1 MQVFCRA
8 LCLFAFALLT
18 PALRAQCLVPESI
31 STVSAAGAQEI
42 SIASQ
47 NMWRFSSQ
55 EMTAEQRR
63 QRTTA
68 WARHLREV
76 LNYPHVLALQEVDSL
91 TLLDALAQHIV
102 DDGGPSYQ
110 SLLLEG
116 NDVSG
121 IDVAVMFR
129 APLQVA
135 RVTPL
140 FASQRDGRHWLFSR
154 PPLHVEF
161 SAPFSFDLLAL
172 HLRSGHGLDDV
183 RQGPR
188 VREKRAAQARMV
200 RSWAQARVAQ
210 GRPVM
215 LIGDLNSAPGSDD
228 YAVPLSILD
237 QPPFWS
243 VWQSVP
249 AGQRFSYIYRCNP
262 QAIDHILLSPKLR
275 SRVVRAEVSR
285 GNAGRYRTLNGTQG
299 AAEVVSDHDA
309 LLVYL
314 QR

>member
-1 MQVFCRA
+1 MITRIF
-8 LCLFAFALLT
+8 LLLAAT
-18 PALRAQCLVPESI
+18 MLSPVLPAQCPVPERV
-31 STVSAAGAQEI
+31 TAVSAAAQQEI

-47 NMWRFSSQ
+47 NMWRFSTREMPTARSQ
-55 EMTAEQRR
+55 QRI
-63 QRTTA
+63 QA
-68 WARHLREV
+68 WSRHLREV

-91 TLLDALAQHIV
+91 SLLEALAQQII

-110 SLLLEG
+110 ALLVEG

-129 APLQVA
+129 EPLAVA
-135 RVTPL
+135 HAGPL
-140 FASQRDGRHWLFSR
+140 FATQQDGQHWLFSR

-161 SAPFSFDLLAL
+161 NAPFSFDLLAL
-172 HLRSGHGLDDV
+172 HLRSGHGLSDV

-188 VREKRAAQARMV
+188 VREKREAQARMV
-200 RSWAQARVAQ
+200 RRWAQARVAQ
-210 GRPVM
+210 GRPLL

-228 YAVPLSILD
+228 YSVPLNILD
-237 QPPFWS
+237 KPPFWS
-243 VWQSVP
+243 AWQAVP
-249 AGQRFSYIYRCNP
+249 AEQRFSYIYRCQR

-275 SRVVRAEVSR
+275 NRLLRAEVSR

-299 AAEVVSDHDA
+299 TGEVVSDHDA